1 MVLVSSEVAVEVL
14 ESADHLMKLASILRF
29 CPVLVLYLCMSATST
44 SRETEVD
51 RKHDKKIRSTL
62 DRLLLDDLTADTD
75 FNLDVPRRGR
85 SLQRDDTMFEKGLHE
100 GEDIQFGQVEDPVE
114 WISQR
119 MVSVSK
125 RIEDHDTGRTTQEL
139 QLRISREL
147 EVMIERAQRQR
158 KMPANPKQNRPQTAL
173 PDSVKQPVGR
183 DQPQDRLRAQENT
196 EQFDR
201 PTTAGGVNMKEM
213 EAWIQ
218 QFWGNLPSKMQ
229 EKMINSKAE
238 RFLPQYEELIID
250 YYRRLAE
257 DEASQME

>member
-1 MVLVSSEVAVEVL
+1 MVLVSSEVAVEVP
-14 ESADHLMKLASILRF
+14 ESADYLMKLPSILRF
-29 CPVLVLYLCMSATST
+29 CPALVLYLCTLATAT
-44 SRETEVD
+44 SREIEVD
-51 RKHDKKIRSTL
+51 RNQDMKIRSSL
-62 DRLLLDDLTADTD
+62 DRLLLDELTVDADY
-75 FNLDVPRRGR
+75 NLDVPRHGR
-85 SLQRDDTMFEKGLHE
+85 SLQRDDTMFEKGLRG

-125 RIEDHDTGRTTQEL
+125 RIEDHDTGRATQEL
-139 QLRISREL
+139 QLQISREL

-158 KMPANPKQNRPQTAL
+158 KMPANPKQNRPQTT
-173 PDSVKQPVGR
+173 PSDSLKQPVGR

-196 EQFDR
+196 ERFDR
-201 PTTAGGVNMKEM
+201 PTTAGGVNVKEM

-218 QFWGNLPSKMQ
+218 QFWGNLPSQMQ

-238 RFLPQYEELIID
+238 IFLPQYEELIID

-257 DEASQME
+257 DEASQTE